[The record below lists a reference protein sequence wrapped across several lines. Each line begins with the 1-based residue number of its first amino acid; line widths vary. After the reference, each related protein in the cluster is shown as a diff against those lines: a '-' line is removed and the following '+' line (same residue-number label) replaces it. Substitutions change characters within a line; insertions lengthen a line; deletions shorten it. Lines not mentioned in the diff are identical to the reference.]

1 MTLSLAVSAVSEY
14 DPDCCPVTS
23 RQDTACD
30 KTGCIGHFRLV
41 LTGVSGMEDSG
52 LPAMASAALAELR
65 KTARLEGAAIID
77 IARPDS
83 ASVLLFDAAPGVP
96 DAIGSAHQMLR
107 RSPDA
112 PSFTIGHDKR
122 PILAMPWV
130 LHPDRRGGLVLW
142 RKAGGPA
149 WDERDSDFAA
159 TVAGLMRLILEQ
171 GPGEASIDRLTT
183 LPNRT
188 YFLGEVNRH
197 IDRLEQDGT
206 SGTMLLV
213 DLDGLRRINASHGRA
228 MGDDLLIRTANLLRA
243 MVRPVD
249 MVARVGGDEFAV
261 WLDNMDHMT
270 AAERAVDLSDRRLT
284 LPEKGS
290 TGQET
295 EVTQLEITLSIG
307 IATRTLGDGEDARA
321 LLRRAHKALWDAKQ
335 SGGGGWAVSRAP
347 RGGAG

>member
-1 MTLSLAVSAVSEY
+1 
-14 DPDCCPVTS
+14 
-23 RQDTACD
+23 
-30 KTGCIGHFRLV
+30 
-41 LTGVSGMEDSG
+41 MEDSG

-83 ASVLLFDAAPGVP
+83 ASVLMFDAAPGVP

-107 RSPDA
+107 RCPDA
-112 PSFTIGHDKR
+112 PSFSVGSDKR
-122 PILAMPWV
+122 PILAMPWI

-142 RKAGGPA
+142 RHAGAAG

-159 TVAGLMRLILEQ
+159 SVAGLIRLILEQ

-183 LPNRT
+183 LPNRS

-197 IDRLEQDGT
+197 IDRLEQDGI
-206 SGTMLLV
+206 SGTMLLI

-243 MVRPVD
+243 IVRPVD

-270 AAERAVDLSDRRLT
+270 AAERAVHLSERRLA
-284 LPEKGS
+284 LPEMGS
-290 TGQET
+290 GDGT
-295 EVTQLEITLSIG
+295 EVAQLEMTLSVG
-307 IATRTLGDGEDARA
+307 IASRALGDGEDARA

-335 SGGGGWAVSRAP
+335 SGGGGWAVSRSP
-347 RGGAG
+347 RG

>member
-1 MTLSLAVSAVSEY
+1 
-14 DPDCCPVTS
+14 
-23 RQDTACD
+23 
-30 KTGCIGHFRLV
+30 
-41 LTGVSGMEDSG
+41 MEDGG
-52 LPAMASAALAELR
+52 LPAMASSALAELR

-83 ASVLLFDAAPGVP
+83 ASVLLFDAVPGVP

-107 RSPDA
+107 RCPDA
-112 PSFTIGHDKR
+112 PSFSVGTDKR
-122 PILAMPWV
+122 PILAMPWI

-142 RKAGGPA
+142 RKAGAPG
-149 WDERDSDFAA
+149 WDERDADFAA
-159 TVAGLMRLILEQ
+159 SVAGLMRLILEQ

-183 LPNRT
+183 LPNRS
-188 YFLGEVNRH
+188 YFLSEVNRH
-197 IDRLEQDGT
+197 IDRLEQDGIA
-206 SGTMLLV
+206 GTMLLV

-243 MVRPVD
+243 LVRPVD

-270 AAERAVDLSDRRLT
+270 AAERAVHLAERRLA
-284 LPEKGS
+284 LPVDEGVDPADV
-290 TGQET
+290 ET
-295 EVTQLEITLSIG
+295 VEMTLSVG
-307 IATRTLGDGEDARA
+307 IASRALGDGEDARA

-347 RGGAG
+347 RV

>member
-1 MTLSLAVSAVSEY
+1 
-14 DPDCCPVTS
+14 
-23 RQDTACD
+23 
-30 KTGCIGHFRLV
+30 
-41 LTGVSGMEDSG
+41 MEDSG

-142 RKAGGPA
+142 RKAGAPA

-290 TGQET
+290 TGQKT